1 MTKSFPRAH
10 IAEAISELRVVR
22 GKVSDMQIIGYG
34 LLGGFPDV
42 DPAIKNELI
51 EAMELIDHVQD
62 VCQEAMCSLYASPTP
77 TIANDDAEQAA

>member
-1 MTKSFPRAH
+1 MSKSFPRAH
-10 IAEAISELRVVR
+10 IAEAISELRAVR

-34 LLGGFPDV
+34 LIGGFPDV

-62 VCQEAMCSLYASPTP
+62 VCQEAMTSLFAAPTP
-77 TIANDDAEQAA
+77 IANDDKEQAA